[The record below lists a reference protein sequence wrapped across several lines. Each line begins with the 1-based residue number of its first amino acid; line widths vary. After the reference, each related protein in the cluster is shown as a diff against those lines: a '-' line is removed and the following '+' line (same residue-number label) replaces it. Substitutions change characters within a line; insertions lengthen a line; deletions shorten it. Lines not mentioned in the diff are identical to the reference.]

1 MTTYCRCFHTKWS
14 KTSQCTPWEH
24 FQYLLWWIKQVFRNY
39 TKWRLLAT
47 RAQVAIFFAWKML
60 QKAKLN
66 ANLRV
71 LLTDWPQQVSL
82 LELEKNHFPQS
93 KESTLNL
100 PLPTLVP
107 KSMVSCVWLN
117 LNSCLSRTWGKTLCE
132 ICCQR
137 TCDTHFQIKHAQLT
151 TCHKFE
157 AIW

>member
-1 MTTYCRCFHTKWS
+1 
-14 KTSQCTPWEH
+14 
-24 FQYLLWWIKQVFRNY
+24 
-39 TKWRLLAT
+39 
-47 RAQVAIFFAWKML
+47 ML

-71 LLTDWPQQVSL
+71 LLNDWPQQVSL

-107 KSMVSCVWLN
+107 KSMVSCVRLN

-151 TCHKFE
+151 TSQ
-157 AIW
+157 IWSYLIIYSKSGKCLHMTRVSLIPPLLNHRGSLMSSLQS